1 MTVVD
6 RALVTS
12 FSAVVL
18 AFVGS
23 TIYSEVRAERIE
35 EDALEIQGNAAPS
48 VRHLAIARA
57 ELRRLQLLVHRALED
72 GSSPRPSLVEIGA
85 ARSLLDDELADY
97 QRLPMYPGENEA
109 WQRTRAAIA
118 RLDTDLDAILGGLH
132 QGDMVAARAAQFDLD
147 AVAEVVADSLSRGI
161 DINVAA
167 AAGAAANIRMARKR
181 GVWWAVGLDGAGTI
195 LAGFAA
201 FLSVRAAR
209 GHARAIRSY
218 QHVAEER
225 AAELDKFASRMAHDV
240 RTPLTALA
248 LSLTAIERAGL
259 EDKRAYRALGRAQ
272 AALSQT
278 MKIIEGLLDFARSGA
293 RPEMTA
299 PVSVFD
305 VANQVSTVMH
315 PRAEQAGA
323 AVILGA
329 SSRSTVACSDGAL
342 SSVLSNL
349 VGNALTYVEGAAVRN
364 VTIDIVDQGQEVLT
378 QVSDTGPGL
387 PPNSNIES
395 LFDPYV
401 RGSNARGKGLGL
413 GLATVKRIVEAHRG
427 RVGARSTPRGCTF
440 WFALPRQPEA
450 HLPA

>member
-12 FSAVVL
+12 FTAVVL

-23 TIYSEVRAERIE
+23 TVYSEFRAAKIE
-35 EDALEIQGNAAPS
+35 EDALNIQGGAAPS
-48 VRHLAIARA
+48 IRRLANARA
-57 ELRRLQLLVHRALED
+57 ELRRLQLLVHRALDE
-72 GSSPRPSLVEIGA
+72 GSPAGARLVEIGA
-85 ARSLLDDELADY
+85 GRSLLDGELAEY

-109 WQRTRAAIA
+109 WQRIRAAVE
-118 RLDTDLDAILGGLH
+118 RLDADLGAILGGL
-132 QGDMVAARAAQFDLD
+132 QRGEVVAARARQFDLD
-147 AVAEVVADSLSRGI
+147 AAAEVVAESLSRGI

-167 AAGAAANIRMARKR
+167 AATGAANIRMTRRR
-181 GVWWAVGLDGAGTI
+181 GLWWAIGLDGAGTI

-209 GHARAIRSY
+209 AHARATRSY
-218 QHVAEER
+218 QRAAEER
-225 AAELDKFASRMAHDV
+225 AAELDKFAGRMAHDV
-240 RTPLTALA
+240 RTPLTALT
-248 LSLTAIERAGL
+248 LTLGVIERAGL
-259 EDKRAYRALGRAQ
+259 EDERARRALGRAQ

-278 MKIIEGLLDFARSGA
+278 TKIIEGLLDFARSGA

-299 PVSVFD
+299 AVSVLD
-305 VANQVSTVMH
+305 VATQVSTVMQ
-315 PRAEQAGA
+315 PRAEQCGA

-329 SSRSTVACSDGAL
+329 CSHSTVACSDGAL

-387 PPNSNIES
+387 PPNSSVES

-401 RGSNARGKGLGL
+401 RGTNARGKGLGL

-427 RVGARSTPRGCTF
+427 RVGARSTPGGCTF